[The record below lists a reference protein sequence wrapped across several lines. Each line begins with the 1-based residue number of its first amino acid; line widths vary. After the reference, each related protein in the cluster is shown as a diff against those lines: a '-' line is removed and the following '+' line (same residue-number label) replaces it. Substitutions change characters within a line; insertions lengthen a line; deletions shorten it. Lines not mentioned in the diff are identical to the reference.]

1 MPYMALDISPAATI
15 KVKNKFFGLIQDK
28 KKVQE
33 AIAQLER
40 QGLQGV
46 FAFKKGGYTIVQGH
60 NPPHMVDG
68 ILWEPPERKI
78 INVERPYK

>member
-28 KKVQE
+28 KKIQE
-33 AIAQLER
+33 AKDQLAR
-40 QGLQGV
+40 KGLQGIT
-46 FAFKKGGYTIVQGH
+46 AIKKGGYTIVQGH
-60 NPPHMVDG
+60 NPPQMVDG
-68 ILWEPPERKI
+68 ILWEQPKPNI